1 MEYFKYN
8 KTLHKM
14 IILLQ
19 NINKNFKLINKK
31 LLDINEL
38 YNKYLYGPLY
48 TIQEEV
54 NKKLN
59 LK

>member
-8 KTLHKM
+8 KTLHKI

-31 LLDINEL
+31 LLNINEL
-38 YNKYLYGPLY
+38 Y
-48 TIQEEV
+48 TIPEEV